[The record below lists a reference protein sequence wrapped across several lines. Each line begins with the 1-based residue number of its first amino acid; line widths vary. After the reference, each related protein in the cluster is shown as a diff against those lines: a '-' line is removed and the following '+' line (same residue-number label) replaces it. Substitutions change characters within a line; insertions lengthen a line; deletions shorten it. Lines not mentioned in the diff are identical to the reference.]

1 MTARLKL
8 MLNIV
13 LFSRKT
19 GYLRPSVR
27 KILFDNEFTG
37 RPYFKWI
44 THKKSGR
51 LKRKFLNIEQ
61 PGKNSSF
68 SEKYIQLLTIE
79 RNNKENE
86 ALFSEFYK
94 SVVLSNCNLLITLL
108 QDYISSKSIIISF
121 SHDNF
126 KKVSGGIQ
134 LCVDKEL
141 ASGNAEGWE
150 YLHIYPLVPV
160 TRLADSGMDIS
171 VGLSINGI
179 ELASCLMSE
188 LIELLNHLA
197 EKKYDVVFVIHHLMG
212 HAPEV
217 MKNMIQKFTNCPVYF
232 WVHDYFTLCRSYTL
246 MQNGLRFCNAPP
258 ISSNACQIC
267 LYGEERQSHV
277 ARIRNLLSIKELK
290 LVFPSEVARDMLA
303 KSGIAVENAVI
314 LPHIALSEVH
324 TQPAMGTERTFQ
336 DVITIAF
343 IGTPAM
349 LKGWEVFRQL
359 TENYRQSSRFNF
371 MVFSKLPP
379 IPGNYRWVEVHTTA
393 NNLGAMTEALEKCQV
408 DFVLNWPGWPET
420 FSFVTCEALVAG
432 AYIITNKW
440 SGNVVKLIE
449 KHGSGIVLDS
459 HSELMYFIS
468 SIQINDAANFIR
480 KVRKNRKFF
489 INNSKMTLE
498 ILGNN

>member
-171 VGLSINGI
+171 VGLSIKGI
-179 ELASCLMSE
+179 ELAS
-188 LIELLNHLA
+188 
-197 EKKYDVVFVIHHLMG
+197 
-212 HAPEV
+212 
-217 MKNMIQKFTNCPVYF
+217 
-232 WVHDYFTLCRSYTL
+232 
-246 MQNGLRFCNAPP
+246 
-258 ISSNACQIC
+258 
-267 LYGEERQSHV
+267 
-277 ARIRNLLSIKELK
+277 
-290 LVFPSEVARDMLA
+290 
-303 KSGIAVENAVI
+303 
-314 LPHIALSEVH
+314 
-324 TQPAMGTERTFQ
+324 
-336 DVITIAF
+336 
-343 IGTPAM
+343 
-349 LKGWEVFRQL
+349 
-359 TENYRQSSRFNF
+359 
-371 MVFSKLPP
+371 
-379 IPGNYRWVEVHTTA
+379 
-393 NNLGAMTEALEKCQV
+393 
-408 DFVLNWPGWPET
+408 
-420 FSFVTCEALVAG
+420 
-432 AYIITNKW
+432 
-440 SGNVVKLIE
+440 
-449 KHGSGIVLDS
+449 
-459 HSELMYFIS
+459 
-468 SIQINDAANFIR
+468 
-480 KVRKNRKFF
+480 
-489 INNSKMTLE
+489 
-498 ILGNN
+498 